1 VARRPA
7 SYRLRLTCPGGPS
20 TSPRRSTVA
29 ALTRNHDDD
38 DWSETWLLA
47 GFVGPFVPDIP
58 IGQEPF

>member
-1 VARRPA
+1 VRAA
-7 SYRLRLTCPGGPS
+7 LFGAGWALAALALAGLAI
-20 TSPRRSTVA
+20 TVA
-29 ALTRNHDDD
+29 ALTRNHDD